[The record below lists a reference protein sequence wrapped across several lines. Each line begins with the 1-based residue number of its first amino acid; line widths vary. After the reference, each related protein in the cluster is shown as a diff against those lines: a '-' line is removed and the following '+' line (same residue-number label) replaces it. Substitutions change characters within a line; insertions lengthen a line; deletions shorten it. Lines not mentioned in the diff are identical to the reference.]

1 MKIIFQ
7 ALLVFSYDLY
17 VFMGVSTMKDIENKI
32 CLLLRI
38 LSLTLLFLIQGRF
51 LKFSVVVLTWN
62 TRITKVIVDI
72 FTSF

>member
-17 VFMGVSTMKDIENKI
+17 VFKGVSTMKDIENKI
-32 CLLLRI
+32 CLLLKI

-51 LKFSVVVLTWN
+51 LKFSVVVSTWN
-62 TRITKVIVDI
+62 IRITKVIVDI